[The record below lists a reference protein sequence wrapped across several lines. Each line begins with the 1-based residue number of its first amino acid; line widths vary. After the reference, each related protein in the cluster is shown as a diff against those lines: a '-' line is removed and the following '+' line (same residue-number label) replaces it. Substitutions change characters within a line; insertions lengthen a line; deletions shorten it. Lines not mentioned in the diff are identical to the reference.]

1 MALNGD
7 PSRFSIYQK
16 RPLSVD
22 RLSEAHQDAFVMSEV
37 IGVSRQPFA
46 FQICRGGAHHAPVVA
61 ETLDA
66 QRAVREFAIPD
77 GQILALP
84 YHIYLTIR
92 HLDIDRHLTA
102 LGQQRTQ

>member
-77 GQILALP
+77 GQILSFP
-84 YHIYLTIR
+84 YQIDVPIR
-92 HLDIDRHLTA
+92 QLETHVHLTF
-102 LGQQRTQ
+102 LRP